1 MSRIKKSINKNTEAK
16 DQMVKPLIKTAGIRI
31 AVTVSSIRPNAL
43 VVTRMIEP
51 YKIIN
56 NRKQHYNNV

>member
-1 MSRIKKSINKNTEAK
+1 
-16 DQMVKPLIKTAGIRI
+16 MVKPSIKTAGIWIVVI
-31 AVTVSSIRPNAL
+31 ALNIRPDAL
-43 VVTRMIEP
+43 SVILMIEP

>member
-1 MSRIKKSINKNTEAK
+1 MSRTKKSINKNTETK
-16 DQMVKPLIKTAGIRI
+16 DQMVKPLIKTAGTGI
-31 AVTVSSIRPNAL
+31 AVSVSNIRPNAL

-56 NRKQHYNNV
+56 YKKLPYNKV